1 MRVEIDGDIM
11 ASKRQRD
18 TGSWEYI
25 VQKKGL
31 LPKPISLTFYD
42 EAEGDAYCA
51 HLEKLLA
58 KGIVPDEF
66 KNKTAQINTIAD
78 AIKEYRNAVTIT
90 DDDHTILKGLSGTVG
105 KRELNKVDYK
115 WAESWVKDL
124 QVEELSPSTIRKK
137 VGALARCLDWV
148 LRREDTMLGANPLRV
163 LPKRYSTTREGKKDI
178 ERDRR
183 LKDGE
188 EAKILAILNREKPEG
203 RERAFAI
210 PHAEALRLMFTLA
223 LETAMRMR
231 ETYTLTREQIDIK
244 GRTIHLDKT
253 KNGDS
258 RQVPMSSVA
267 VLAIKVY
274 LKELDGDNLFPF
286 WDGSFEAH
294 KLRATSGRLS
304 QQWSR
309 IFDAAKCP
317 ELTYHDLRHESVS
330 RMFERTKMSE
340 VKIAKISGHSSTK
353 MLMRYTHL
361 RGSTLADEM
370 W

>member
-1 MRVEIDGDIM
+1 M
-11 ASKRQRD
+11 ASKRQRG
-18 TGSWEYI
+18 TGSWEY
-25 VQKKGL
+25 VVKKKGL
-31 LPKPISLTFYD
+31 LPKPICLTFYS
-42 EAEGDAYCA
+42 EEEGDAYCA
-51 HLEKLLA
+51 NLESLLA
-58 KGIVPDEF
+58 KGIVPDQF
-66 KNKTAQINTIAD
+66 RIKAKADPVKTIQK
-78 AIKEYRNAVTIT
+78 AIDEYRNEVTIT
-90 DDDHTILKGLSGTVG
+90 DDDHAILKHLGESVGT
-105 KRELNKVDYK
+105 KDLAKVDYK

-124 QVEELSPSTIRKK
+124 RAEGLSPSTIRKK

-148 LRREDTMLGANPLRV
+148 MRRGDTMLVANPLRM
-163 LPKRYSTTREGKKDI
+163 LPKRYATTSAGRKDV

-188 EAKILAILNREKPEG
+188 EKAIKDILNKVKPEG

-210 PHAEALRLMFTLA
+210 PHADALRLMFTLA

-231 ETYTLTREQIDIK
+231 ETYTLTRDQIDIK
-244 GRTIHLDKT
+244 NRTIHLDKT

-267 VLAIKVY
+267 VTAVKDY
-274 LKELDGDNLFPF
+274 LETLEGDNLFPF
-286 WDGSFEAH
+286 WDGSHDAY
-294 KLRATSGRLS
+294 KLRVTTIRIS
-304 QQWSR
+304 QQWAR

-317 ELTYHDLRHESVS
+317 DLTYHDLRHESVS

>member
-1 MRVEIDGDIM
+1 M
-11 ASKRQRD
+11 ASKRQRS

-42 EAEGDAYCA
+42 EKEGDEYCA

-58 KGIVPDEF
+58 KGIVPDAF
-66 KNKTAQINTIAD
+66 KNKTAQINTISD
-78 AIKEYRNAVTIT
+78 SIKEYRDAVTIT
-90 DDDHTILKGLSGTVG
+90 DDDHAILGGLSRTIG
-105 KRELNKVDYK
+105 KKDLDKVDYK
-115 WAESWVKDL
+115 WAESWVKDM
-124 QVEELSPSTIRKK
+124 QMDELSPSTIRKK

-163 LPKRYSTTREGKKDI
+163 LPNRYSTTRDGKKDI

-188 EAKILAILNREKPEG
+188 EARILAILNKEKPEG
-203 RERAFAI
+203 RERALAL
-210 PHAEALRLMFTLA
+210 PHAEALRVMFVLA

-231 ETYTLTREQIDIK
+231 ETYTLTKEQIDVQ

-267 VLAIKVY
+267 VLVITNY
-274 LKELDGDNLFPF
+274 LNALEGSNLFPF
-286 WDGSFEAH
+286 WDGSFDAH

-317 ELTYHDLRHESVS
+317 DITYHDLRHESVS
-330 RMFERTKMSE
+330 RMFERTKMTE

-361 RGSTLADEM
+361 RASALADEM